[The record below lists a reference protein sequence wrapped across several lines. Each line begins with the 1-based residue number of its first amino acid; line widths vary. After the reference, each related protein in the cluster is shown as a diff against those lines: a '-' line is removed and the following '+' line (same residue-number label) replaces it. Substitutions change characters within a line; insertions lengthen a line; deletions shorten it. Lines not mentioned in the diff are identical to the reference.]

1 MQVNDYTSAL
11 TTRATR
17 ASTLPTSLGINNG
30 NGNTAKALGAYA
42 SQDTSSVSNLAR
54 QLAESATRASARDAG
69 LNHSAL
75 GALANSLLDKI
86 TGAAYS
92 ANKAAHDKEV
102 PATDDPELL
111 ARAEQ
116 ATAFVN
122 SMLTVG
128 SKTADNPFAG
138 LSREQLALI
147 TYDDSG
153 TFTVNERRA
162 AFEEASRQEQAW
174 RRDVSDKAQQ
184 EYDSTGRMTN
194 FFKQV
199 QAHYNSLPAIEK
211 AQYPADYAAQVQQHI
226 DADVN
231 YKAQNAKGMIVSMTL
246 AETLLSMGPVGSG
259 KTLALPGA
267 G

>member
-1 MQVNDYTSAL
+1 MNVNDYTSAL
-11 TTRATR
+11 TTRANS
-17 ASTLPTSLGINNG
+17 ASAIPTSLGINSG
-30 NGNTAKALGAYA
+30 HGNTARALGAYA
-42 SQDTSSVSNLAR
+42 NQDTSSVSNLAR

-69 LNHSAL
+69 LSHAAL
-75 GALANSLLDKI
+75 GALASSLLDKI

-111 ARAEQ
+111 ARAQQ

-122 SMLTVG
+122 STLTAG

-147 TYDDSG
+147 TFDDSG

-162 AFEEASRQEQAW
+162 AYEESSRQEQAW
-174 RRDVSDKAQQ
+174 GREVSDKAQK
-184 EYDSTGRMTN
+184 EYDSTGRMTQ
-194 FFKQV
+194 FFKEV
-199 QAHYNSLPAIEK
+199 QAHYNSLPAIEQ

-226 DADVN
+226 DADIN
-231 YKAQNAKGMIVSMTL
+231 YKAQNAKDMIVPMTL
-246 AETLLSMGPVGSG
+246 AETLLTMGPVGSG